1 MSDWNAMSDEAFR
14 KEVRSFF
21 ESDAYPEELRFLPR
35 RLRWSECKPWY
46 QTLAR
51 KGWIAPA
58 WPRERG
64 GMALSPSKQIIMAE
78 ETERAGIGR
87 MPDQGIT
94 QVGPTIMRYGTEQQQ
109 KKYLQPILD
118 GEHVWC
124 QGYSEPN
131 SGSDLASLQ
140 TTAVREGDEYV
151 INGSKIWTSMSMDAT
166 HMYILVRTDR
176 AAAKKQEGISF
187 MLLDMKTPGIT
198 LRPIRN
204 IAGHE
209 EFAQIFFDNVRIP
222 ADSLVGSL
230 NKGWTIAKALLG
242 FERLGIGSPRRP
254 RYAFTRLE
262 RVARSRGLLEDPAFV
277 DRFSQ
282 LRLDLADLNA
292 LYGRYVDQVRRGETL
307 GPDVSIL
314 KIWSMELYQRI
325 SELLVE
331 AAEEKG
337 AFEGEV
343 DFDDEAVDVL
353 APFYMSRPGTIYG
366 GSNEIQRNIVAKEV
380 LRLPAK

>member
-1 MSDWNAMSDEAFR
+1 MQDWNALTDEAFR

-21 ESDAYPEELRFLPR
+21 ETAYPDELRFLPR

-46 QTLAR
+46 LTLAK

-58 WPRERG
+58 WPKEQG
-64 GMALSPSKQIIMAE
+64 GLGLSPAKQIVMLE

-94 QVGPTIMRYGTEQQQ
+94 QVGPTLMRYGTEAQRA
-109 KKYLQPILD
+109 KYLAPILA

-131 SGSDLASLQ
+131 AGSDLASLQ
-140 TTAVREGDEYV
+140 TSAVREGDCYV
-151 INGSKIWTSMSMDAT
+151 INGSKIWTSMAMDAT
-166 HMYILVRTDR
+166 HMYVLVRTDR
-176 AAAKKQEGISF
+176 AALKRQEGISF
-187 MLLDMKTPGIT
+187 MLLDMATPGIT

-209 EFAQIFFDNVRIP
+209 EFAQVFFDNVRTP
-222 ADSLVGSL
+222 VDSLVGEL
-230 NKGWTIAKALLG
+230 NKGWTIAKALLS
-242 FERLGIGSPRRP
+242 FERLTIGSPRRP

-262 RVARSRGLLEDPAFV
+262 KVARSRGLLEDAAFA
-277 DRFSQ
+277 DRYAQ
-282 LRLDLADLNA
+282 LRLDVADLNA
-292 LYGRYVDQVRRGETL
+292 LYGRFVEQVRRGERL

-325 SELLVE
+325 SELLLE
-331 AAEEKG
+331 AAEEKSAYEG
-337 AFEGEV
+337 AV
-343 DFDDEAVDVL
+343 DFDDESVDIL
-353 APFYMSRPGTIYG
+353 SAFYMARPGTIYG

-380 LRLPAK
+380 LLLPGK

>member
-1 MSDWNAMSDEAFR
+1 MTDWNALSDESFR

-21 ESDAYPEELRFLPR
+21 ETAYPDELRFLPR

-46 QTLAR
+46 LTLSR

-58 WPRERG
+58 WPKECG

-94 QVGPTIMRYGTEQQQ
+94 QVGPTIMRYGTEAQK

-140 TTAVREGDEYV
+140 TSAVRDGDAYV

-176 AAAKKQEGISF
+176 NAPKKQEGISF

-209 EFAQIFFDNVRIP
+209 EFAQVFFDNVRTP
-222 ADSLVGSL
+222 LDSLVGEL

-262 RVARSRGLLEDPAFV
+262 KVARNRGLLDEPAFA
-277 DRFSQ
+277 DRFAQ
-282 LRLDLADLNA
+282 LRLDLADLTS

-331 AAEEKG
+331 SADEKG
-337 AFEGEV
+337 AFEGDV
-343 DFDDEAVDVL
+343 DFDDDTVDVL
-353 APFYMSRPGTIYG
+353 SPFYMSRPGTIYG
-366 GSNEIQRNIVAKEV
+366 GSNEIQRNIVAKDV

>member
-1 MSDWNAMSDEAFR
+1 MDDWNALSDEAFR
-14 KEVRSFF
+14 KEVRAFF
-21 ESDAYPEELRFLPR
+21 ETAYPEELRFLPR
-35 RLRWSECKPWY
+35 RLHWAECKPWY
-46 QTLAR
+46 LTLAR
-51 KGWIAPA
+51 EGWIAPA
-58 WPRERG
+58 WPKEHG
-64 GMALSPSKQIIMAE
+64 GMGLSPAKQIVMLE

-94 QVGPTIMRYGTEQQQ
+94 QVGPTLMRYGTAAQ
-109 KKYLQPILD
+109 KQKYLQPILA

-140 TTAVREGDEYV
+140 TTALREGDQFV

-166 HMYILVRTDR
+166 HMYLLVRTDR
-176 AAAKKQEGISF
+176 EAPKRQEGISF
-187 MLLDMKTPGIT
+187 MLLDMATPGIT
-198 LRPIRN
+198 LRPIQN

-209 EFAQIFFDNVRIP
+209 EFAQIFFDNVRVP
-222 ADSLVGSL
+222 VDALVGEL

-242 FERLGIGSPRRP
+242 FERLAIGSPRRP

-262 RVARSRGLLEDPAFV
+262 KVARARRLLEDRAFA
-277 DRFSQ
+277 DRFTQ
-282 LRLDLADLNA
+282 LRLDLADLSA
-292 LYGRYVDQVRRGETL
+292 LYARYVDQVRRGETL

-325 SELLVE
+325 SELLLE
-331 AAEEKG
+331 AAEEKA

-343 DFDDEAVDVL
+343 DFDDESVDIL
-353 APFYMSRPGTIYG
+353 SPFYMSRPGTIYG
-366 GSNEIQRNIVAKEV
+366 GSNEIQRNIVAKDV
-380 LRLPAK
+380 LRLLSR

>member
-1 MSDWNAMSDEAFR
+1 MTDWNALSDETFR

-21 ESDAYPEELRFLPR
+21 ETAYPEELRFLPR

-46 QTLAR
+46 LTLAR

-58 WPRERG
+58 WPKEHG

-94 QVGPTIMRYGTEQQQ
+94 QVGPTIMRYGTEAQK

-140 TTAVREGDEYV
+140 TTAVRDGDDYV

-176 AAAKKQEGISF
+176 NAPKKQEGISF

-209 EFAQIFFDNVRIP
+209 EFAQVFFDNVRTP
-222 ADSLVGSL
+222 GDSLVGEP

-262 RVARSRGLLEDPAFV
+262 KVARSRGLMDEPAFA
-277 DRFSQ
+277 DRFAQ
-282 LRLDLADLNA
+282 LRLDLADLSS

-331 AAEEKG
+331 AADEKG
-337 AFEGEV
+337 AFEGDV
-343 DFDDEAVDVL
+343 DFDDDSVDVL
-353 APFYMSRPGTIYG
+353 SPFYMSRPGTIYG
-366 GSNEIQRNIVAKEV
+366 GSNEIQRNIVAKDV
-380 LRLPAK
+380 LRLPGK

>member
-1 MSDWNAMSDEAFR
+1 MTDWNALSDEAFR

-21 ESDAYPEELRFLPR
+21 ETAYPEALRFLPR
-35 RLRWSECKPWY
+35 RLRWTECKPWY
-46 QTLAR
+46 LTLAR

-58 WPRERG
+58 WPKEYG
-64 GMALSPSKQIIMAE
+64 GMALSPGKQIIMAE

-94 QVGPTIMRYGTEQQQ
+94 QVGPTIMRYGTEAQK

-140 TTAVREGDEYV
+140 TTAVREGDDYV
-151 INGSKIWTSMSMDAT
+151 INGSKIWTSMSMDAS

-176 AAAKKQEGISF
+176 NAPKKQEGISF

-209 EFAQIFFDNVRIP
+209 EFAQVFFDNVRTP

-262 RVARSRGLLEDPAFV
+262 KVARSRGLTDDPAFA
-277 DRFSQ
+277 DRFAQ
-282 LRLDLADLNA
+282 LRLDLADLTS

-331 AAEEKG
+331 AADEKG
-337 AFEGEV
+337 AFEGGI
-343 DFDDEAVDVL
+343 DFDDEEVDVL
-353 APFYMSRPGTIYG
+353 SPFYMSRPGTIYG
-366 GSNEIQRNIVAKEV
+366 GSNEIQRNIVAKDV

>member
-1 MSDWNAMSDEAFR
+1 MQDWNALSDEAFR
-14 KEVRSFF
+14 HEVRAFF
-21 ESDAYPEELRFLPR
+21 AAEYPDTLRFLPR
-35 RLRWSECKPWY
+35 RLRWDECKPWY
-46 QTLAR
+46 LTLAR

-58 WPRERG
+58 WPKEHG
-64 GMALSPSKQIIMAE
+64 GMALSPAKQIVMLE

-94 QVGPTIMRYGTEQQQ
+94 QVGPTLMRYGTKGQ
-109 KKYLQPILD
+109 KERYLPPILA

-131 SGSDLASLQ
+131 AGSDLASLQ
-140 TTAVREGDEYV
+140 TSAVRVDDGYV

-166 HMYILVRTDR
+166 HMYVLVRTDR
-176 AAAKKQEGISF
+176 EAAKKQEGISF
-187 MLLDMKTPGIT
+187 MLLDMATPGIT

-209 EFAQIFFDNVRIP
+209 EFAQVFFDNVRVP
-222 ADSLVGSL
+222 TDALVGEL
-230 NKGWTIAKALLG
+230 HRGWTIAKALLG
-242 FERLGIGSPRRP
+242 FERLTIGSPRRP

-262 RVARSRGLLEDPAFV
+262 KVSRSRGLLDDPAFV
-277 DRFSQ
+277 DRHAQ
-282 LRLDLADLNA
+282 LRLDLADLNS
-292 LYGRYVDQVRRGETL
+292 LYGRYVEQVRRGEGL

-325 SELLVE
+325 ADLLLEV
-331 AAEEKG
+331 ADEKG
-337 AFEGEV
+337 ALEGEV
-343 DFDDEAVDVL
+343 DFDDESVDIL

-366 GSNEIQRNIVAKEV
+366 GSNEIQRNIVAKDV
-380 LRLPAK
+380 LRLPVK

>member
-1 MSDWNAMSDEAFR
+1 MQDWNALSDEVFR

-21 ESDAYPEELRFLPR
+21 ETAYPDELRFLPR

-46 QTLAR
+46 LMLSN

-58 WPRERG
+58 WPKEHG
-64 GMALSPSKQIIMAE
+64 GMGLSPAKQIVMLE

-94 QVGPTIMRYGTEQQQ
+94 QVGPTLMRYGTEAQRA
-109 KKYLQPILD
+109 KYLAPILA

-131 SGSDLASLQ
+131 AGTDLASLQ
-140 TTAVREGDEYV
+140 TSAVREDGCYV
-151 INGSKIWTSMSMDAT
+151 NNGTKIWTTMSTDAT
-166 HMYILVRTDR
+166 HMYVLVRTAR
-176 AAAKKQEGISF
+176 EALKKQEGISF
-187 MLLDMKTPGIT
+187 MLLDMATPGIT

-209 EFAQIFFDNVRIP
+209 EFAQVFFDDVRTP
-222 ADSLVGSL
+222 VESLVGEL
-230 NKGWTIAKALLG
+230 HKGWTIAKALLG
-242 FERLGIGSPRRP
+242 FERLTIGSPRRP

-262 RVARSRGLLEDPAFV
+262 KVARSRGLLEDAAFA
-277 DRFSQ
+277 DRYAQ
-282 LRLDLADLNA
+282 LRLDLADLNS
-292 LYGRYVDQVRRGETL
+292 LYGRYVEQVRRGESL

-325 SELLVE
+325 SELLLE
-331 AAEEKG
+331 AAEEKS
-337 AFEGEV
+337 AYEGEV
-343 DFDDEAVDVL
+343 DFDDESVDIL
-353 APFYMSRPGTIYG
+353 SAFYMARPGTIYG
-366 GSNEIQRNIVAKEV
+366 GSNEIQRNIVAKDV
-380 LRLPAK
+380 LRLPGR